1 MRFCPTC
8 STQLKEYNN
17 YFCDKCL
24 TELPQD
30 KIKAPGV
37 HLINVKLD
45 FVLIP
50 EQRFLFFNIPYENR
64 LSLKIIK
71 ILFYVAIAASLLLFI
86 FYNLR
91 YGF

>member
-8 STQLKEYNN
+8 SNQLKDYNN

-30 KIKAPGV
+30 KIKIPSA

-50 EQRFLFFNIPYENR
+50 QERFLFFNIPYEHR
-64 LSLKIIK
+64 FSLQIIK
-71 ILFYVAIAASLLLFI
+71 SLFYLVLIASLSLFI
-86 FYNLR
+86 FYNFR